1 LSKAIIMQS
10 SHERFMALAL
20 EEAKKAAEMGNIAV
34 GAVIVRN
41 GHVLSRGHNVVQST
55 FDISAHAEAV
65 AVRNMTMG
73 LRQLNPTSQAA
84 SGPFAEAILYAT
96 LEPCPMCCW
105 LACIAGISSLV
116 IGARHADLGIPFGDY
131 QVEKLIKM
139 TKRNIDLVTGVLA
152 TECAALCRSG
162 RFVPGPR

>member
-1 LSKAIIMQS
+1 MQS
-10 SHERFMALAL
+10 SHEQFMALAL
-20 EEAKKAAEMGNIAV
+20 EEAKKAAETGNMAV
-34 GAVIVRN
+34 GAIIVR
-41 GHVLSRGHNVVQST
+41 GGDVLSRGHNAVEST

-65 AVRNMTMG
+65 AIRNMTMG

-84 SGPFAEAILYAT
+84 SGPFSGAILYAT

-131 QVEKLIKM
+131 QVEKLVKM
-139 TKRNIDLVTGVLA
+139 TKRNIKLVTGVLA
-152 TECAALCRSG
+152 EECAVLCRSG
-162 RFVPGPR
+162 RLVPGPR